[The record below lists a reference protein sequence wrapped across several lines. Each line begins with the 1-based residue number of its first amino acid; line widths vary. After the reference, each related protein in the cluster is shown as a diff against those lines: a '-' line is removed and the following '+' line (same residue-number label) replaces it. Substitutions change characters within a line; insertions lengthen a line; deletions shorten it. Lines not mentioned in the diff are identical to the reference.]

1 MNTTSQMGMMH
12 GMNQPEP
19 FAWSHVGAVALSW
32 AGLAVLVAAA
42 VVYVAGSVRWTG
54 EHPSSPWSVKRTAC
68 FMIGLVIVLIATQ
81 SVVGVY
87 DMILFSDHMVQH
99 LLLIM
104 VAAGF
109 FAMAAPLELAL
120 GTIPGALG
128 RGLNAAADSKVGELL
143 GHPIVGF
150 GLYALFIPVTH
161 LTSLFN
167 LMLSHMWVHRLEQ
180 VGFLVIG
187 YLFWRPVVA
196 IEPSRHRLAPGLR
209 LVYLA
214 LAVPV
219 DTFTGLALAMS
230 GHEMFPAYTDM
241 HRTWGGSLISDLH
254 TGGSLMWIG
263 GDLLM
268 MAAMIPIAVLWMR
281 DEELKARQIDARL
294 DAEAAAGAQTPS
306 EPGVT
311 TP

>member
-1 MNTTSQMGMMH
+1 MPETDMAH
-12 GMNQPEP
+12 GMGQPEP
-19 FAWSHVGAVALSW
+19 FAWSHVGSVAFSW
-32 AGLAVLVAAA
+32 AGLAVLVLAGLLYL
-42 VVYVAGSVRWTG
+42 VGSVRWTSQR
-54 EHPSSPWSVKRTAC
+54 PSSPWSGKRTAC
-68 FMIGLVIVLIATQ
+68 FMIGLGIVLIATQ

-87 DMILFSDHMVQH
+87 DMVLFSDHMVQH

-104 VAAGF
+104 VAAAF
-109 FAMAAPLELAL
+109 FAMSAPLELAL
-120 GTIPGALG
+120 ATIPGRLG

-150 GLYALFIPVTH
+150 ALYAVFIPVTH

-167 LMLSHMWVHRLEQ
+167 LMLTHMWVHRLEQ

-230 GHEMFPAYTDM
+230 GHEMFPAYTEM

-281 DEELKARQIDARL
+281 DEELRAKQIDAQL
-294 DAEAAAGAQTPS
+294 DAEAAAAIDAGLPT
-306 EPGVT
+306 
-311 TP
+311 

>member
-1 MNTTSQMGMMH
+1 MAAMSPTGMEH
-12 GMNQPEP
+12 GMSQPAP
-19 FAWSHVGAVALSW
+19 FAWSHIGTTAFSW
-32 AGLAVLVAAA
+32 VGLAILVAAGLL
-42 VVYVAGSVRWTG
+42 YVAGTVRWTTS
-54 EHPSSPWSVKRTAC
+54 HPGAPWSVKRTVC
-68 FMIGLVIVLIATQ
+68 FLAGLVIVLVATE

-87 DMILFSDHMVQH
+87 DMVLFSDHMIQH

-109 FAMAAPLELAL
+109 LAMGAPLELAL
-120 GTIPGALG
+120 GTLPGRLG
-128 RGLNAAADSKVGELL
+128 RGLNAAADSKAGEML

-150 GLYALFIPVTH
+150 GLYAVFIPVTH

-167 LMLSHMWVHRLEQ
+167 LMLTHMWVHRAEQ
-180 VGFLVIG
+180 VGFLLIG

-196 IEPSRHRLAPGLR
+196 IEPAKHRLAPGLR

-230 GHEMFPAYTDM
+230 GHEMFPAYSTM
-241 HRTWGGSLISDLH
+241 GRNWGGSLVDDLH

-268 MAAMIPIAVLWMR
+268 MGAMIPIAVLWMR
-281 DEELKARQIDARL
+281 DEEAKARVIDAQL
-294 DAEAAAGAQTPS
+294 DAEAIAATS
-306 EPGVT
+306 DLMS
-311 TP
+311 

>member
-1 MNTTSQMGMMH
+1 MS
-12 GMNQPEP
+12 QPEP
-19 FAWSHVGAVALSW
+19 FAWSHVGSVALSW
-32 AGLAVLVAAA
+32 VGLAILVAAA
-42 VVYVAGSVRWTG
+42 LVYVAGSVRWTS
-54 EHPSSPWSVKRTAC
+54 EHPSSPWSIKRTSC
-68 FMIGLVIVLIATQ
+68 FLIGLVIVLIATQ

-87 DMILFSDHMVQH
+87 DMVLFSDHMVQH

-109 FAMAAPLELAL
+109 FAMSAPLELAL
-120 GTIPGALG
+120 ATIPGALG
-128 RGLNAAADSKVGELL
+128 RGLNAAADSKVGEIL
-143 GHPIVGF
+143 GHPIMGF
-150 GLYALFIPVTH
+150 GLYAIFIPVTH

-167 LMLSHMWVHRLEQ
+167 LMLTHMWVHRLEQ

-230 GHEMFPAYTDM
+230 GHEMFPAYTAMD
-241 HRTWGGSLISDLH
+241 RTWGDSLIGDLH

-281 DEELKARQIDARL
+281 DEELKARQIDAQMDTEAAHQR
-294 DAEAAAGAQTPS
+294 AEALDTGA
-306 EPGVT
+306 T

>member
-1 MNTTSQMGMMH
+1 MEH
-12 GMNQPEP
+12 GMGLPPP
-19 FAWSHVGAVALSW
+19 FAWSHVGALAFSW
-32 AGLAVLVAAA
+32 VGLTVIIAAGLCYL
-42 VVYVAGSVRWTG
+42 AGSVRWTAT
-54 EHPSSPWSVKRTAC
+54 HPDAPWSLKRTLC
-68 FMIGLVIVLIATQ
+68 FGIGLAIVLIATE

-87 DMILFSDHMVQH
+87 DMVLFSDHMIQH

-109 FAMAAPLELAL
+109 FAMSAPLELAL
-120 GTIPGALG
+120 GTLPGALG
-128 RGLNAAADSKVGELL
+128 RSLNAAADSKVGEVL

-150 GLYALFIPVTH
+150 GLYALFIPITH

-167 LMLSHMWVHRLEQ
+167 LMLTHMWVHRLEQ
-180 VGFLVIG
+180 VGFLLIG

-230 GHEMFPAYTDM
+230 GHEMFPAYREM
-241 HRTWGGSLISDLH
+241 GRTWGGSLISDLH

-268 MAAMIPIAVLWMR
+268 MGAMIPIAVIWMR
-281 DEELKARQIDARL
+281 DEEQKAREIDAKL
-294 DAEAAAGAQTPS
+294 DAEAAAELLANPS
-306 EPGVT
+306 GT
-311 TP
+311 DRSNA

>member
-1 MNTTSQMGMMH
+1 MGSTSQMGMTH
-12 GMNQPEP
+12 GMGQTEP
-19 FAWSHVGAVALSW
+19 FAWSHVGSVAFSW
-32 AGLAVLVAAA
+32 VGLAILISAA
-42 VVYVAGSVRWTG
+42 VVYLAGSVRWSS
-54 EHPSSPWSVKRTAC
+54 EHPDASWSIKRTIC
-68 FMIGLVIVLIATQ
+68 FMVGLVIVLAATQ

-87 DMILFSDHMVQH
+87 DMVLFSDHMVQH

-120 GTIPGALG
+120 ATLPGSLG
-128 RGLNAAADSKVGELL
+128 RGLNSAADSKAGEVL

-150 GLYALFIPVTH
+150 GLYAIFIPVTH

-167 LMLSHMWVHRLEQ
+167 LMLTHMWVHRLEQ
-180 VGFLVIG
+180 VGFLLIG

-196 IEPSRHRLAPGLR
+196 IEPTRHRLAPGLR

-230 GHEMFPAYTDM
+230 GHEMFPAYVDM
-241 HRTWGGSLISDLH
+241 HRTWGGSLVSDLH

-263 GDLLM
+263 GDMLM

-281 DEELKARQIDARL
+281 DEELKARQIDAQL
-294 DAEAAAGAQTPS
+294 DAEAAAQGAIRAH
-306 EPGVT
+306 PG
-311 TP
+311 PPAP